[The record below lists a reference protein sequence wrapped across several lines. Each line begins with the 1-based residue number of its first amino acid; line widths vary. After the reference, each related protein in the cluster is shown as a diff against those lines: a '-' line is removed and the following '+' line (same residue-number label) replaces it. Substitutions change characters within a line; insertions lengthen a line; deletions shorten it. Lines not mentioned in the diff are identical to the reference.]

1 MKYNH
6 RVTKN
11 YSRHRGS
18 LVRRL
23 KLKLQSRSILALGFI
38 FLGVTAI
45 HAGQHSLMSMPANE
59 TQSAGTPEVT
69 GKILPGLGN
78 WHHPISTKNPEAQ
91 AFFDQG
97 LTLVYAFNFDEAV
110 RSFQRASKLDPAAAM
125 PYWGIA
131 LALGPSYNGATY
143 VPPTNE
149 KEACE
154 ALQKA
159 KKLAAVGPE
168 NERAYIDALS
178 KLFSADDGADTAK
191 LAHDYIPAARDL
203 KNKYADDPDAATLY
217 GAILMDLH
225 TKKLWTPEGAPSE
238 DTLEIVAVLED
249 VLRRWP
255 DHPGANHLYIHTM
268 EASPFAERALPSAR
282 RLETLVPAAGHLVH
296 MPAHIYMRTG
306 DYSAAVKSNA
316 DAIATDRNYV
326 KYLREL
332 GATNANYQFSYA
344 EHNFSFLTAA
354 AGMAGE
360 YEPAE
365 KAARELAADA
375 APLISEH
382 AYVEAYMINTMLV
395 PARFAK
401 WDDVLA
407 IPAPDA
413 NLKGL
418 TFFWHYVRGCAF
430 AAKKQTQQAEA
441 ERDAMEQ
448 IFKELTPGRAF
459 GMMPNDWSTMHEMA
473 AGALNARIAF
483 AHGDFSAA
491 IEKWRAAILAEDH
504 MVYHEPP
511 DWYYPMR
518 ESLGA
523 AFLLA
528 GQPAE
533 AEKVFRDDLNRNP
546 RSPRSLFGL
555 WKALEAEQKP
565 VDADWARRAFETAW
579 HGTANQLRIEDF

>member
-1 MKYNH
+1 M
-6 RVTKN
+6 
-11 YSRHRGS
+11 
-18 LVRRL
+18 
-23 KLKLQSRSILALGFI
+23 KLQSRSILALTLI
-38 FLGVTAI
+38 FSGVTVIQARQ
-45 HAGQHSLMSMPANE
+45 HAGMNMPSNE
-59 TQSAGTPEVT
+59 TQAAPTPEVT

-78 WHHPISTKNPEAQ
+78 WHHPISTKSPEAQ
-91 AFFDQG
+91 TFFDQG
-97 LTLVYAFNFDEAV
+97 LTLVYAFNFDEAK
-110 RSFQRASKLDPAAAM
+110 RSFQRASKLDPAASM

-131 LALGPSYNGATY
+131 LSLGPSYNSSTNVSTA
-143 VPPTNE
+143 NE
-149 KEACE
+149 KEAYE

-178 KLFSADDGADTAK
+178 KLFSADDGADPAK

-203 KNKYADDPDAATLY
+203 KNKYPDDPDAATLY
-217 GAILMDLH
+217 GAVLMDLH

-238 DTLEIVAVLED
+238 DTLEIVAVFEE

-268 EASPFAERALPSAR
+268 EASPFAERALPSAH

-306 DYSAAVKSNA
+306 DYSAAVKSNL
-316 DAIATDRNYV
+316 DAIATDRIYL
-326 KYLREL
+326 KYLRDL
-332 GATNANYQFSYA
+332 GTTNSGYQFGYA

-354 AGMAGE
+354 ADMGGE

-365 KAARELAADA
+365 KAAKELAADA
-375 APLISEH
+375 APLIDEA
-382 AYVEAYMINTMLV
+382 AYVEGYMINTMLV
-395 PARFAK
+395 PARFTK

-407 IPAPDA
+407 IAAPDA
-413 NLKGL
+413 KLKGL

-430 AAKKQTQQAEA
+430 AAKKQTQQAES

-448 IFKELTPGRAF
+448 IYKELPVGRAF
-459 GMMPNDWSTMHEMA
+459 GMMPNDWSTMHDMA
-473 AGALNARIAF
+473 AGALNARIAL

-491 IEKWRAAILAEDH
+491 VEKWRAAILVEDH
-504 MVYHEPP
+504 MVYHEPS

-533 AEKVFRDDLNRNP
+533 AEKVFRDDLSRNP

-565 VDADWARRAFETAW
+565 ADADWARRSFEAAW
-579 HGTANQLRIEDF
+579 RGTENQLRIEDF